1 MNENSRLGSIP
12 VNKAVEEFLGSPS
25 ASGEM
30 RADLVR
36 FSMKCGSRPF
46 FTLTTE
52 EIRDFVKGAKKA
64 ADRRKRLEALDGFFN
79 FSKERGWLIVSPI
92 VDLVKTKEK
101 KRPRA
106 KSVSPSSRP
115 IWLSAEGRR
124 KLEIEMDGL
133 LEERKKA
140 IAEVKRTREDGDL
153 RENAPYH
160 AARERLAWLES
171 REREIRAILAQAR
184 VSD

>member
-1 MNENSRLGSIP
+1 MNENPRLGSIP
-12 VNKAVEEFLGSPS
+12 VNKAIEEFLGSPS

-46 FTLTTE
+46 FTLATE
-52 EIRDFVKGAKKA
+52 EMRDFVRGAKKA

-79 FSKERGWLIVSPI
+79 YARKREWIIVSPI
-92 VDLVKTKEK
+92 ADLLKTKEK
-101 KRPRA
+101 KGARA
-106 KSVSPSSRP
+106 KSVSSHP
-115 IWLSAEGRR
+115 IWLSGEGRR
-124 KLEIEMDGL
+124 KLEVEMDGL
-133 LEERKKA
+133 FEEREKA

-171 REREIRAILAQAR
+171 REREIRAILARAP

>member
-1 MNENSRLGSIP
+1 MNENPSSMP
-12 VNKAVEEFLGSPS
+12 VNKAIEEFLGS
-25 ASGEM
+25 ASGEV

-64 ADRRKRLEALDGFFN
+64 ADRKKRLEALDGFFN

-92 VDLVKTKEK
+92 ADLVKTKEK

-106 KSVSPSSRP
+106 KSPSLHP

-171 REREIRAILAQAR
+171 REREIRAILAHAR

>member
-1 MNENSRLGSIP
+1 MNEKPRLGSIP
-12 VNKAVEEFLGSPS
+12 VNKAIDEFLGSPS
-25 ASGEM
+25 ASSEM

-46 FTLTTE
+46 FTLATE
-52 EIRDFVKGAKKA
+52 EVRDFVKGAKKA
-64 ADRRKRLEALDGFFN
+64 ADRKKRLDALDGFFN

-92 VDLVKTKEK
+92 VDLVKTKER
-101 KRPRA
+101 KRSRA
-106 KSVSPSSRP
+106 KAVSPTSGP

-124 KLEIEMDGL
+124 KLEVEMDGL
-133 LEERKKA
+133 FDEREKA

-160 AARERLAWLES
+160 AAKERLA
-171 REREIRAILAQAR
+171 
-184 VSD
+184 

>member
-1 MNENSRLGSIP
+1 MNENPRLGSIP
-12 VNKAVEEFLGSPS
+12 VNKAIEEFLGS
-25 ASGEM
+25 ASGEV

-64 ADRRKRLEALDGFFN
+64 ADRKKRLEALDGFFN

-92 VDLVKTKEK
+92 ADLVKTKEK

-106 KSVSPSSRP
+106 KSSPSSHP